1 MILGGRVALVTGGSR
16 GIGRTVAIRLAEAG
30 ADVAVS
36 YFRNRSGAEE
46 VTAEIAA
53 MGRRSLAARA
63 QLGDPQQLERL
74 ITTVVERLGALDLFI
89 HSAASGVNRPALET
103 TDKHWDWT
111 MDVNA
116 RSFLRAARLAV
127 PHMSGREGACMVAI
141 SSLGAARVLPDYTLV
156 GVSKA
161 ALEALVRYLAV
172 ELSPQGIRVNA
183 VSSSLVE
190 TDALGHFPQRQ
201 KMFESAAKSPAGRLV
216 TKEDVAEA
224 VAFLVG
230 PQAAMIRGQVLI
242 VDGGYSLPII

>member
-1 MILGGRVALVTGGSR
+1 
-16 GIGRTVAIRLAEAG
+16 
-30 ADVAVS
+30 
-36 YFRNRSGAEE
+36 
-46 VTAEIAA
+46 
-53 MGRRSLAARA
+53 
-63 QLGDPQQLERL
+63 
-74 ITTVVERLGALDLFI
+74 
-89 HSAASGVNRPALET
+89 
-103 TDKHWDWT
+103 
-111 MDVNA
+111 
-116 RSFLRAARLAV
+116 
-127 PHMSGREGACMVAI
+127 MVAI